1 MSSAPIEDFTPMRRP
16 APPLLRVALPVFGWR
31 AENQAPATWLGD
43 GGAALPESAAF
54 DDLPERIQ
62 ALLDALPPPLQPL
75 DPSMIDGFLC
85 AVLLQPQRPATA
97 TFLPMLLDGREDGE
111 PPRLTSVP
119 AEIGRSIES
128 RLGQLDDAITRR
140 TWFDPWVYEL
150 DDAASPSDAVLP
162 WVAGF
167 ALAAQHFGGLLAVDS
182 PQLLEPLALIYRH
195 FDPDD
200 LEEADALLEQIE
212 QIEPA
217 QDLSEAVEDI
227 VRSVLLIA
235 DVVRPL
241 RQPPTPRQPP
251 APRPRRE
258 PARGRRRGTL

>member
-1 MSSAPIEDFTPMRRP
+1 MLS
-16 APPLLRVALPVFGWR
+16 
-31 AENQAPATWLGD
+31 
-43 GGAALPESAAF
+43 ESAAT
-54 DDLPERIQ
+54 DDLLERLQ

-85 AVLLQPQRPATA
+85 AVLLQPQRPPTA
-97 TFLPMLLDGREDGE
+97 TWLAMLLDGREDGQA
-111 PPRLTSVP
+111 PRLSSWP
-119 AEIGRSIES
+119 AEIDRLIDR
-128 RLGQLDDAITRR
+128 RLGQLDNAIARR
-140 TWFDPWVYEL
+140 TWFDPWVYDVGDVGDI
-150 DDAASPSDAVLP
+150 DDAASPSEAVLP

-182 PQLLEPLALIYRH
+182 PALLEPLALLYRH

-200 LEEADALLEQIE
+200 LEEADALIEEIE

-217 QDLSEAVEDI
+217 QNLGEAVEDI

-241 RQPPTPRQPP
+241 RQP
-251 APRPRRE
+251 AHRPRR
-258 PARGRRRGTL
+258 RGGR

>member
-1 MSSAPIEDFTPMRRP
+1 MSASA
-16 APPLLRVALPVFGWR
+16 V
-31 AENQAPATWLGD
+31 
-43 GGAALPESAAF
+43 S

-62 ALLDALPPPLQPL
+62 AALDALPPPLQPL

-85 AVLLQPQRPATA
+85 AVLLQPKRPATTA
-97 TFLPMLLDGREDGE
+97 WLPLLLDGREDGE
-111 PPRLTSVP
+111 PPRLTTWP
-119 AEIGRSIES
+119 AEIGELIER
-128 RLGQLDDAITRR
+128 RLSQLDGAIARR
-140 TWFDPWVYEL
+140 AWFDPWVYDI
-150 DDAASPSDAVLP
+150 DDAASPSEAVLP
-162 WVAGF
+162 WAAGF
-167 ALAAQHFGGLLAVDS
+167 ALAAQLFGGLLAVDA

-241 RQPPTPRQPP
+241 RPP
-251 APRPRRE
+251 APGRRRE
-258 PARGRRRGTL
+258 PAGRRRRR

>member
-1 MSSAPIEDFTPMRRP
+1 MTRGF
-16 APPLLRVALPVFGWR
+16 
-31 AENQAPATWLGD
+31 
-43 GGAALPESAAF
+43 ALPESTAID

-85 AVLLQPQRPATA
+85 AVLLQPRRPLTA
-97 TFLPMLLDGREDGE
+97 TWLPMLLDGREDGE
-111 PPRLTSVP
+111 PARLTSAP
-119 AEIGRSIES
+119 AEIVRLIDA
-128 RLGQLDDAITRR
+128 RLGQLDDAIARR
-140 TWFDPWVYEL
+140 AWFDPWVYDV
-150 DDAASPSDAVLP
+150 DDAASPSEAVLP

-200 LEEADALLEQIE
+200 LEDADVLLEQIE

-227 VRSVLLIA
+227 VRSVLLMA

-241 RQPPTPRQPP
+241 RQPAARGG
-251 APRPRRE
+251 RR
-258 PARGRRRGTL
+258 PARGRRRG